1 MARKW
6 KEIYGRRDG
15 FYDWDGHARHFVGG
29 IATRADGSLAVY
41 QPKESD
47 EYLKELEQ
55 ALATSTLP

>member
-1 MARKW
+1 M
-6 KEIYGRRDG
+6 
-15 FYDWDGHARHFVGG
+15 HFVGG